1 MENQMILCAASAYTE
16 KFYLGPEFSNLPE
29 SIIQELQIA
38 CVLYTADVGGELTMA
53 FDEEGKLTLHA
64 SHTEDDFLYDE
75 IGSVLKVKELQKNKR
90 ELFESLE
97 MFYEM
102 FVSNGHLTDES
113 TLLSQ

>member
-1 MENQMILCAASAYTE
+1 MILCAASAYTE
-16 KFYLGPEFSNLPE
+16 KFYINPEFSNLPE

-53 FDEEGKLTLHA
+53 FDEEGVLVLEA
-64 SHTEDDFLYDE
+64 SHKEDDFLYDE
-75 IGSVLKVKELQKNKR
+75 IGSVLKIKEIQKNKK

-102 FVSNGHLTDES
+102 FVKSEYLADESSILTD
-113 TLLSQ
+113 

>member
-1 MENQMILCAASAYTE
+1 MILCAASAYTE

-38 CVLYTADVGGELTMA
+38 CVLYTVDVGGELTVA

-75 IGSVLKVKELQKNKR
+75 IGSVLKMKELQKNKR

-97 MFYEM
+97 MYYEM
-102 FVSNGHLTDES
+102 FVKSGYLADES
-113 TLLSQ
+113 SH